1 MSSLWMMSINDK
13 LVDRLIRDSQVC
25 VSESDWCLSQHVL
38 SISREGQIFFFFLFV
53 LNKFR
58 KGCLLKSQNRRAPN
72 IHMSSW
78 PARMLRD
85 FSRAFRGLFGL
96 CAKTHI
102 IELLT
107 WQRGSYLSTWSKIQ
121 VKKNKLTWKYIVVT
135 WMCDLNSLW
144 FFLRN
149 TPTHMRPPA
158 SSRNPG
164 LQMHLKLPSS
174 LMQSPLRHMFLIRH
188 SSMSVNEHKEIDRL
202 TAVHL
207 DIKSQSF
214 VYFTSSLSR
223 DKPTCQF
230 TSGWHG
236 ACSGKQKSSLVHS
249 RTLTSWRIQS
259 WLPNHYTGKLHVL
272 SENQVQKINTKP
284 T

>member
-1 MSSLWMMSINDK
+1 
-13 LVDRLIRDSQVC
+13 
-25 VSESDWCLSQHVL
+25 
-38 SISREGQIFFFFLFV
+38 
-53 LNKFR
+53 
-58 KGCLLKSQNRRAPN
+58 
-72 IHMSSW
+72 
-78 PARMLRD
+78 
-85 FSRAFRGLFGL
+85 
-96 CAKTHI
+96 
-102 IELLT
+102 
-107 WQRGSYLSTWSKIQ
+107 
-121 VKKNKLTWKYIVVT
+121 
-135 WMCDLNSLW
+135 MCDLNSLW

-223 DKPTCQF
+223 TYMSVYIRLTWSLEWQAKILLGTFKDAHKLENPKLAAKSLHWQATC
-230 TSGWHG
+230 
-236 ACSGKQKSSLVHS
+236 AVRKSSPEDKH
-249 RTLTSWRIQS
+249 
-259 WLPNHYTGKLHVL
+259 
-272 SENQVQKINTKP
+272 
-284 T
+284 